1 MARCLE
7 HLVDGDTNDA
17 TDGEEDEGDND
28 NNGAVSSEIVT
39 KFIVRG
45 QLE

>member
-1 MARCLE
+1 MARGFE

-17 TDGEEDEGDND
+17 TDCEEDEGDND
-28 NNGAVSSEIVT
+28 NNGAVSSEIVA
-39 KFIVRG
+39 KFIMRG